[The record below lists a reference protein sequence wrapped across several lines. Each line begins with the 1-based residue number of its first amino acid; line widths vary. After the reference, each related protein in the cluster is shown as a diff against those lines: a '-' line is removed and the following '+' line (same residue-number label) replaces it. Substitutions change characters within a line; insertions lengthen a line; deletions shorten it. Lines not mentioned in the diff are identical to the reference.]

1 MHMNTRVRLF
11 SFNSEKGCA
20 RALPLPTIPFD
31 ILEEGFSKVLYTF
44 GQKHTIDKEHKN
56 KKGADEND

>member
-11 SFNSEKGCA
+11 SFNSETGCA
-20 RALPLPTIPFD
+20 RAPPLPKIPFD